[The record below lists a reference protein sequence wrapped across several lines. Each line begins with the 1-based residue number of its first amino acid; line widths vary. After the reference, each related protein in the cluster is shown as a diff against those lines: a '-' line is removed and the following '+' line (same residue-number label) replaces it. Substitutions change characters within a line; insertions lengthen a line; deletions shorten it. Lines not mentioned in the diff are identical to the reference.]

1 MKFTTHGWTRWQQR
15 CRHLDLT
22 TEMRGAKRP
31 SKRVRNMVD
40 YACGKRV
47 SYGGSYYLLTPGGAV
62 LIVTRDHKVIT
73 TFTLADAKRRARIR
87 QAADRRRSE
96 D

>member
-15 CRHLDLT
+15 CHHLDWS
-22 TEMRGAKRP
+22 TEMAGAKRP
-31 SKRVRNMVD
+31 SKRVRNTVD
-40 YACGKRV
+40 YACGKRF
-47 SYGGSYYLLTPGGAV
+47 SYGDSYYLLTPGGAV
-62 LIVTRDHKVIT
+62 LIVGADHTVIT